1 MALNP
6 GSHDYVLWELEI
18 SNLSSLSLF
27 AYLCSKAT
35 HRLPFSVWWAWIRC
49 WWWNHP
55 IEPRAGIK
63 YKQGNWTKLEEW
75 ITSSFQE
82 GLCGKN
88 TTGTLTI
95 LEPETRPVM
104 ENYESVG
111 QLNRRPTPRGKSQ
124 IKEMKIDI
132 IFFIPIH
139 RGQGETILL
148 LVGLW
153 IGMATWKGCLESH
166 SEAYLSPHIWW
177 FRLMQTTKS
186 LAITQGRG
194 GGGVLPCYDLFILSK
209 S

>member
-6 GSHDYVLWELEI
+6 GSHDYVLWELEV

-35 HRLPFSVWWAWIRC
+35 YRLPFSVWWAWIRC
-49 WWWNHP
+49 WWQNHP

-63 YKQGNWTKLEEW
+63 YKPGNWIKLEEW

-88 TTGTLTI
+88 TTGTLTT

-139 RGQGETILL
+139 HGQGGDNLTVGGIMDRYGHLERPFGIPLRSVPLPPHMVVPSCANHQKLSHNPGKRREGGPPLL
-148 LVGLW
+148 
-153 IGMATWKGCLESH
+153 
-166 SEAYLSPHIWW
+166 W
-177 FRLMQTTKS
+177 FVYS
-186 LAITQGRG
+186 
-194 GGGVLPCYDLFILSK
+194 F
-209 S
+209 